1 MQSKVIVVTVPL
13 CFVDMN
19 ILTVIIVDL
28 TDRET
33 AFQHLQEV
41 VIPFI
46 ADTAGKKNDSLL

>member
-1 MQSKVIVVTVPL
+1 MTVSL

-19 ILTVIIVDL
+19 VLIGIIVDL
-28 TDRET
+28 IHREM

-46 ADTAGKKNDSLL
+46 ADTTGKKNHGLL